1 MEKTSYKNVVLVE
14 QPTETKQS
22 KESLCIVGYE
32 NIINSLQEIKEQAQT
47 NTSRKNN
54 NSKKEL
60 MIDVLNDMSNVT
72 GYVNEYYGFHGI
84 GDELKLEDVMNSL
97 DKSVK
102 VEVISDNDYDN
113 ESGEEEL

>member
-14 QPTETKQS
+14 QPTEIKQS
-22 KESLCIVGYE
+22 KESLSIVGYE
-32 NIINSLQEIKEQAQT
+32 NIINSLQEMKEQAQI

-60 MIDVLNDMSNVT
+60 MIDILNDMSNVT
-72 GYVNEYYGFHGI
+72 GYVNEYFGFHGI
-84 GDELKLEDVMNSL
+84 GDELKLEDVMDSL

>member
-14 QPTETKQS
+14 QPTEIKQS
-22 KESLCIVGYE
+22 KETLSIVGYE
-32 NIINSLQEIKEQAQT
+32 NIINSLQEMKEQAQI

-72 GYVNEYYGFHGI
+72 GYVNEYFGFHGI
-84 GDELKLEDVMNSL
+84 GDKLKLEDVMDSL